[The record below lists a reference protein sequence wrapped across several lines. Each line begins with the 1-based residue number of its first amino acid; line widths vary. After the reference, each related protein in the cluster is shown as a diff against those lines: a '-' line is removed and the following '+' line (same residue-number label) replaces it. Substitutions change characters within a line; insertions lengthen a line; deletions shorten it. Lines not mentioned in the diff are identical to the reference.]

1 MRSSDGSSYVCSSDL
16 QRRDFGYSIV
26 EPAPP
31 GSPLE
36 DDIVVGGSG
45 LHGRVGLEQL
55 DIGYWVRADRGGR
68 GVATAV
74 SRALTVAAFQVP
86 GVQRVRIQCED
97 TNHRSARVPEKLG
110 YRFEGT
116 SVPDDGPC
124 AARPTQTWIMERS
137 HWPVYSVL
145 SPDSRSEERRAGK
158 VCVST
163 CRSRWS
169 PSPV

>member
-45 LHGRVGLEQL
+45 LHGRAGLEQL

-68 GVATAV
+68 GLATAV
-74 SRALTVAAFQVP
+74 SRPLTDAAFQVP
-86 GVQRVRIQCED
+86 GVKRVRIQRED
-97 TNHRSARVPEKLG
+97 TTHRSARVPSTPA
-110 YRFEGT
+110 YRFERHP
-116 SVPDDGPC
+116 VPDVGPR
-124 AARPTQTWIMERS
+124 APPHPPTAK
-137 HWPVYSVL
+137 HP
-145 SPDSRSEERRAGK
+145 
-158 VCVST
+158 
-163 CRSRWS
+163 
-169 PSPV
+169 

>member
-45 LHGRVGLEQL
+45 LHGRAGLEQL

-74 SRALTVAAFQVP
+74 SRALTDAAFQVP

-97 TNHRSARVPEKLG
+97 TNHRSDENTSELQSLM
-110 YRFEGT
+110 RF
-116 SVPDDGPC
+116 
-124 AARPTQTWIMERS
+124 
-137 HWPVYSVL
+137 
-145 SPDSRSEERRAGK
+145 
-158 VCVST
+158 
-163 CRSRWS
+163 
-169 PSPV
+169 